1 MRVSELVYRGE
12 DPFAVLSWLFE
23 GGTRI
28 PGVCVL
34 LDPNLLRRGASRKI
48 FRYDGLTS
56 DPRFETFDP
65 SRPAL

>member
-1 MRVSELVYRGE
+1 VHRGE
-12 DPFAVLSWLFE
+12 DPLAALSWLYE

-34 LDPNLLRRGASRKI
+34 FDPNLLRRGASRKI

-56 DPRFETFDP
+56 DPRFETFYP